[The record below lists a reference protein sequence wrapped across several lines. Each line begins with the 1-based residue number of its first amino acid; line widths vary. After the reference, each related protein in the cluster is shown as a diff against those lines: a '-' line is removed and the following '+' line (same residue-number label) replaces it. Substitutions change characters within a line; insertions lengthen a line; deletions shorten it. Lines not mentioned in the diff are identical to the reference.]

1 MYLHFKGKQWNFIK
15 EPQFHGEINAGH
27 NVSELAHHRDRTWER
42 LTAFLNQS
50 GQNPLATAGQN
61 RGPLPCTYINTGQR
75 GQGLERLGGQPE
87 PYLGHK
93 EHHQGDI
100 GGENYGER
108 GEGKGSILLAGQDH
122 GDRGSDKA

>member
-1 MYLHFKGKQWNFIK
+1 MVGCNWKEGKQ
-15 EPQFHGEINAGH
+15 EGAGPKTDE
-27 NVSELAHHRDRTWER
+27 VGGREVGT
-42 LTAFLNQS
+42 
-50 GQNPLATAGQN
+50 
-61 RGPLPCTYINTGQR
+61 QR

-108 GEGKGSILLAGQDH
+108 GEGEGSILLARQNH